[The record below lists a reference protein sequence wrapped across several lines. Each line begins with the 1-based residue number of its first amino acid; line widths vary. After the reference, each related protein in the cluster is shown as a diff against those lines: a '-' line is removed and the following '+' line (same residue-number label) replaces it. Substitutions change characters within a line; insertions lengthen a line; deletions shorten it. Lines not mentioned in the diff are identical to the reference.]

1 MAVPAHLIEQAAE
14 RFRLLSDPTRLR
26 LLNELDAAEE
36 LPVGELAERTAVGL
50 SNTSKHL
57 HQLEREGIVAKRRR
71 GTTILYR
78 IADPTL
84 GQLCDLVCTGLRQ
97 RFAALAQS
105 SSSSTAQPAVSLRH
119 VRR

>member
-1 MAVPAHLIEQAAE
+1 MAVPVTLIEHAAE

-26 LLNELDAAEE
+26 LLNELDQ
-36 LPVGELAERTAVGL
+36 GDELAVGDLAARADVGL

-78 IADPTL
+78 IADPSVRE
-84 GQLCDLVCTGLRQ
+84 LCDIVCAGLR
-97 RFAALAQS
+97 RRRAALAEQ
-105 SSSSTAQPAVSLRH
+105 L
-119 VRR
+119 

>member
-1 MAVPAHLIEQAAE
+1 MPTTLIDQAAE

-26 LLNELDAAEE
+26 LLNELDGTGE
-36 LPVGELAERTAVGL
+36 LPVGELAERASVGL

-57 HQLEREGIVAKRRR
+57 HQLEREGLVAKRRE

-84 GQLCDLVCTGLRQ
+84 HELCDLVCAGLRQ
-97 RFAALAQS
+97 RYAALAGQG
-105 SSSSTAQPAVSLRH
+105 
-119 VRR
+119 

>member
-1 MAVPAHLIEQAAE
+1 MAVPTELVEQAAE

-26 LLNELDAAEE
+26 LLNELDLVQE
-36 LPVGELAERTAVGL
+36 LAVGELADRAGVGI

-57 HQLEREGIVAKRRR
+57 HQLEREGLVAKRRT

-84 GQLCDLVCTGLRQ
+84 AELCDLVCSGLR
-97 RFAALAQS
+97 RRHAALARS
-105 SSSSTAQPAVSLRH
+105 A
-119 VRR
+119 

>member
-1 MAVPAHLIEQAAE
+1 MAVPSALVEQVAE

-26 LLNELDAAEE
+26 LLNELDDNDE
-36 LPVGELAERTAVGL
+36 LAVGELAERAGVGI

-57 HQLEREGIVAKRRR
+57 HQLERQGIVAKRRS

-84 GQLCDLVCTGLRQ
+84 AELCELVCSALRR
-97 RFAALAQS
+97 RFAALAQ
-105 SSSSTAQPAVSLRH
+105 AG
-119 VRR
+119 

>member
-1 MAVPAHLIEQAAE
+1 MTRRMAVPPSLVEQAAE

-26 LLNELDAAEE
+26 LLNELDLA
-36 LPVGELAERTAVGL
+36 GELAVGEVAERAGVGL

-57 HQLEREGIVAKRRR
+57 RQLERQGIVAKRRQ

-84 GQLCDLVCTGLRQ
+84 GQLCDLVCSGLRR
-97 RFAALAQS
+97 RFAQLA
-105 SSSSTAQPAVSLRH
+105 AEA
-119 VRR
+119 

>member
-1 MAVPAHLIEQAAE
+1 MAVPTQLVEQAAE

-26 LLNELDAAEE
+26 LLNELDAADE
-36 LPVGELAERTAVGL
+36 LAVGELAERAGVGL

-57 HQLEREGIVAKRRR
+57 HQLEREGIVAKRRS

-84 GQLCDLVCTGLRQ
+84 AELCDLVCSGLRL
-97 RFAALAQS
+97 RFAALAQAS
-105 SSSSTAQPAVSLRH
+105 
-119 VRR
+119 

>member
-1 MAVPAHLIEQAAE
+1 MAVPTQLVEQAAE

-26 LLNELDAAEE
+26 LLNELDDAEE
-36 LPVGELAERTAVGL
+36 LAVGELAERAGVGL

-57 HQLEREGIVAKRRR
+57 HQLEREGIVAKRRS

-84 GQLCDLVCTGLRQ
+84 AELCDLVCSGLRL
-97 RFAALAQS
+97 RFSALAQ
-105 SSSSTAQPAVSLRH
+105 AG
-119 VRR
+119 

>member
-1 MAVPAHLIEQAAE
+1 MAVPTQLVEQAAE

-26 LLNELDAAEE
+26 LLNELDAADE
-36 LPVGELAERTAVGL
+36 LAVGELAERAGVGL

-57 HQLEREGIVAKRRR
+57 HQLEREGIVAKRRS

-84 GQLCDLVCTGLRQ
+84 AELCDLVCSGLRL
-97 RFAALAQS
+97 RFAALARAS
-105 SSSSTAQPAVSLRH
+105 
-119 VRR
+119 

>member
-1 MAVPAHLIEQAAE
+1 MAVPPQLVEQAAE

-26 LLNELDAAEE
+26 LLNELDDNDE
-36 LPVGELAERTAVGL
+36 LAVGELAERAGVGI

-57 HQLEREGIVAKRRR
+57 HQLERQGIVAKRRS

-84 GQLCDLVCTGLRQ
+84 AELCDLVCSGLRR
-97 RFAALAQS
+97 RFAALAQ
-105 SSSSTAQPAVSLRH
+105 AG
-119 VRR
+119 

>member
-1 MAVPAHLIEQAAE
+1 MAVPTNLVDQAAE

-36 LPVGELAERTAVGL
+36 LPVGELAGRAGVGL

-57 HQLEREGIVAKRRR
+57 HQLEREGIVSRRR
-71 GTTILYR
+71 QGTTILYR

-84 GQLCDLVCTGLRQ
+84 AELCELVCAGLRQ
-97 RFAALAQS
+97 RFAALARS
-105 SSSSTAQPAVSLRH
+105 S
-119 VRR
+119 